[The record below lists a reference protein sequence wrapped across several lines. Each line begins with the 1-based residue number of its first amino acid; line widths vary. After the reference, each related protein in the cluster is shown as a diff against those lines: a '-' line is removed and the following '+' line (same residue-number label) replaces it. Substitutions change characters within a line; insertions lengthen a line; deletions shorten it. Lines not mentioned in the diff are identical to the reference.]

1 MICDEDPLRRRPKRI
16 NGEVK
21 MTREVRLDD
30 DKIGRMGF
38 WTPPNHQDQ
47 AVGCQRRKYIPPAV
61 RLRYGRRGF
70 EGYLGNVG

>member
-1 MICDEDPLRRRPKRI
+1 MIYDDDPFRRRPKRI

-21 MTREVRLDD
+21 MRGEVRLDD

-38 WTPPNHQDQ
+38 WTPPDHHDQ
-47 AVGCQRRKYIPPAV
+47 AVGCERRKNIPPAV
-61 RLRYGRRGF
+61 QLRDGRSGF